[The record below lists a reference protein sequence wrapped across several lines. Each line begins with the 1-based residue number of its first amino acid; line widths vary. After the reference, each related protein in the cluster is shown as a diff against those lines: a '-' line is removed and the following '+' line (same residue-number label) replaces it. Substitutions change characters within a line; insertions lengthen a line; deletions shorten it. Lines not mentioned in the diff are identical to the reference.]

1 MEKETGM
8 IIIFSICV
16 LVLLIGMMKQK
27 AKILASFIGRMVVG
41 GFAIYL
47 TNQALLAAGSSLAVG
62 INPANLLTVGVLG
75 IGGYGLLYGIVMYHS
90 M

>member
-16 LVLLIGMMKQK
+16 LVLLIGMMKQN

-41 GFAIYL
+41 GFANYL

-75 IGGYGLLYGIVMYHS
+75 VGGYGLLYGIVMYHS